1 MPKFTVF
8 FGSLHSFFT
17 FTFPDSS
24 RNFLSEAP
32 AVFSFSTFP
41 LQTTSPTQRYSCR
54 SAPNFKFA
62 AAAQTEEKFSSSP
75 QQNLRLPLILPRRSV
90 SSSSSSVGG
99 SPVCVIFFSL
109 SRSPLLDADALL
121 AEKTVFDRL
130 YPSPLQKTAMNEN
143 LFREPL
149 LLTKICAPLVAFSR
163 LSDCALHNWAG
174 RKQGRRWPKTRWRC
188 PFDQSMDRKVRRKK
202 GGCRPESRLLFEQ
215 GVFGLSFLMG
225 FTLRIQIQ
233 AQRFGAG

>member
-1 MPKFTVF
+1 M
-8 FGSLHSFFT
+8 
-17 FTFPDSS
+17 
-24 RNFLSEAP
+24 
-32 AVFSFSTFP
+32 
-41 LQTTSPTQRYSCR
+41 
-54 SAPNFKFA
+54 
-62 AAAQTEEKFSSSP
+62 
-75 QQNLRLPLILPRRSV
+75 
-90 SSSSSSVGG
+90 
-99 SPVCVIFFSL
+99 CVIFFSL

-121 AEKTVFDRL
+121 AEKNRVRPFV
-130 YPSPLQKTAMNEN
+130 SFSSSKKAMNEN

-174 RKQGRRWPKTRWRC
+174 RKQGRRRRWPKTRWRC

-215 GVFGLSFLMG
+215 GVFGLSFLMV